1 MQYLNTEENEKITYG
16 NTNQVFNEL
25 WVKGKR
31 GYENVSSA
39 DNI

>member
-1 MQYLNTEENEKITYG
+1 MQYLHAEENEKITYG

-31 GYENVSSA
+31 DHNVNFF
-39 DNI
+39 DDDI